1 MFEICDC
8 SECWESGL
16 RPKRRRTLVSD
27 SEGPLLSSF
36 KAVKPTNAKPLS
48 IFGFELRVPNA
59 ASRTNTDLVLGTH
72 SCLGRKHLFNREVE
86 PIERSFKTSKDVSWV
101 SARGK
106 ARLDLFAQLEV
117 FFQRGD

>member
-1 MFEICDC
+1 MFGKRSAATATQDYGQRQRRAAIVLFR
-8 SECWESGL
+8 SG
-16 RPKRRRTLVSD
+16 
-27 SEGPLLSSF
+27 
-36 KAVKPTNAKPLS
+36 KPTNARPLS

-59 ASRTNTDLVLGTH
+59 ASRMHADLVLE
-72 SCLGRKHLFNREVE
+72 LGREHLFNREIE
-86 PIERSFKTSKDVSWV
+86 PIERSFKTSKDVRWV